1 MNEVWYD
8 DACVVLVVARVE
20 NGCKTE
26 REKEGRER
34 ERWGFCSCQ
43 KIFSTDMADY
53 TVIL

>member
-1 MNEVWYD
+1 MNEVWY

-34 ERWGFCSCQ
+34 WGFCPCQ